1 MLMKLNT
8 TSNYDLVLHLLQG
21 IITKNVPTGKMIRP
35 EQVQNTSSGYFLNYM
50 VSFFSKC
57 FSRPEKTLLSSFAYG

>member
-1 MLMKLNT
+1 MLMTLNT
-8 TSNYDLVLHLLQG
+8 TSNYDLILQG